1 MKALV
6 PFFILLAYIA
16 AGGLALWIT
25 RRLLRARHRSAGWS
39 VPDGEL
45 AFIDYLTGLPNRRA
59 LALRLEQLAPDG
71 PLCMALLDLN
81 DLKYLNDTQGHA
93 AGDRMLRRLG
103 GVLKEH
109 CGDTLA
115 AYRVGGDEFVL
126 LGEGMPREEA
136 ERFFT
141 GLQAMLCERGL
152 NAALGWAWGLGA
164 DAQALME
171 ESDRR
176 MYADKKA
183 RKQTT

>member
-6 PFFILLAYIA
+6 PLFILLAYIA

-25 RRLLRARHRSAGWS
+25 RRLLRAKRPYDGWS

-59 LALRLEQLAPDG
+59 LALRLERLTPDG
-71 PLCMALLDLN
+71 PLCMGLLDLN
-81 DLKYLNDTQGHA
+81 DLKDLNDTQGHL
-93 AGDRMLRRLG
+93 AGDRMLHRLG
-103 GVLKEH
+103 TALKEQ
-109 CGDTLA
+109 CGDALA

-136 ERFFT
+136 EHFFT
-141 GLQAMLCERGL
+141 GLRTSLQVQGF
-152 NAALGWAWGLGA
+152 NAALGWAWGRGA

-176 MYADKKA
+176 MYANKKA
-183 RKQTT
+183 QKQVT